1 MQADGFRDG
10 GVLLERAE
18 QTGALHES
26 LGRVIDG
33 SRSGV
38 VLVPGEAGGGKTA
51 LLRQFCADAGARAR
65 VYSAACDPLFTPRPF
80 GPLLELAGAITAE
93 LGRDDELAALVA
105 APGDAFDVATE
116 LLRELRLAAPAV
128 VVIED
133 VHWADEATLDVI
145 RLLARRVGAV
155 PLLLVLSYR
164 DDHLE
169 RTHPLRLTIGELG
182 EAGRVLSRLSLPGL
196 SRAAVAEL
204 AGRAAGVDPG
214 ELHERTAGNPFFVT
228 EVLGADTG
236 SIPHSVRD
244 AVLARA
250 ARLSSSARDL
260 LDAVAVI
267 PGQAETWLLEALT
280 PAAMDSLDECV
291 GSGMLTASAGRVRFR
306 HEIARVVIEESLS
319 PGRRIT
325 LHRRALSV
333 LEKEE
338 PPGDPARLAHHADA
352 AGDAAA
358 VLRHAPPAAAA
369 AASAGAH
376 REAARL
382 YARALELADRLPD
395 GDRAGLLERYA
406 REGYFMAVGLGPG
419 PGPEAALKDALDIN
433 KSRGDLL
440 AQGRTLRLLGIQLGR
455 EGKIAESAAAAFD
468 AVTILEQ
475 VPPSAE
481 LALSYVNLAAIAGI
495 RRDPN
500 ARDWGEK
507 AISLGEQTGC
517 AEAVCA
523 GLNLVGCIEITRG
536 DLTGAAKLE
545 RSMDLAGRDRD
556 YFNVGRAHLH
566 LSWML
571 ALRREWPLVES
582 YLNPAIKFCQEHG
595 QAPWLTR
602 LRSVQV
608 ESLLAR
614 GRWDEAAAAADPL
627 LGPPDGPPAPTR
639 CHALTVLATVR
650 ARRGQPGCWPLLDEA
665 AELAKR
671 TELAYMRAPVAA
683 ARAEAA
689 WLEGRLAA
697 VVMEA
702 ERPDPVALQLDP
714 FAALDLTCWRW
725 RAGAAAGNSDE
736 LPDPYGML
744 LTGDWAGAARW
755 WQQREQPYEAA
766 LASVGSGDADA
777 LRDALGALGGLGAKP
792 AAAIVTR
799 ELRGLGERSLPR
811 PPRPATSAHPAGLTP
826 REVDVLALLAAGL
839 RNQEIAARLIVSPRT
854 VDHHVSAIL
863 RKLNA
868 DNRGEAV
875 AVAVRLGLVSP

>member
-10 GVLLERAE
+10 SVLLERAE
-18 QTGALHES
+18 QMSALHES
-26 LGRVIDG
+26 LGRVIER

-51 LLRQFCADAGARAR
+51 LLRRFCADAATRAR
-65 VYSAACDPLFTPRPF
+65 VFSAACDPLFNPRPF
-80 GPLLELAGAITAE
+80 GPLLELAGAVTAD
-93 LGRDDELAALVA
+93 LGQDGELAAQVA
-105 APGDAFDVATE
+105 AAGDAFDVATA

-133 VHWADEATLDVI
+133 VHWADEATLDVV
-145 RLLARRVGAV
+145 RLLARRAGAV
-155 PLLLVLSYR
+155 RLLLVLSYR

-169 RTHPLRLTIGELG
+169 RTHPLRLTVGELA

-204 AGRAAGVDPG
+204 AGPRRATGVDPG
-214 ELHERTAGNPFFVT
+214 ELHEHTAGNPFFVT
-228 EVLGADTG
+228 EVLGAGTV
-236 SIPHSVRD
+236 SVPHSVRD

-250 ARLSSSARDL
+250 ARLSGPARDL
-260 LDAVAVI
+260 LDVVAVV
-267 PGQAETWLLEALT
+267 PGQVENWLLEALT
-280 PAAMDSLDECV
+280 PTAMDSLDECV
-291 GSGMLTASAGRVRFR
+291 DAGTLTASAGRVRFR
-306 HEIARVVIEESLS
+306 HEIARVVVEESLS

-338 PPGDPARLAHHADA
+338 PPADPARLAYHADA
-352 AGDAAA
+352 AGDAVAI
-358 VLRHAPPAAAA
+358 LRYAPAAAAA

-382 YARALELADRLPD
+382 YARALEFADRLP
-395 GDRAGLLERYA
+395 GRDRVGLLERYA
-406 REGYFMAVGLGPG
+406 QEAYFTAA
-419 PGPEAALKDALDIN
+419 GPEPAAALRDALGIN
-433 KSRGDLL
+433 RSRGDLL
-440 AQGRTLRLLGIQLGR
+440 AQGRTLRLLGLQLGR
-455 EGKIAESAAAAFD
+455 EGKIAESAAAALE

-481 LALSYVNLAAIAGI
+481 LALSYVNLAAVRGI
-495 RRDPN
+495 GHDPS
-500 ARDWGEK
+500 ARDWGER

-517 AEAVCA
+517 AEAVYA
-523 GLNLVGCIEITRG
+523 GLNLVGSIEITRG
-536 DLTGAAKLE
+536 DLTGTAKLE
-545 RSMDLAGRDRD
+545 RSRDMAGQHRD
-556 YFNVGRAHLH
+556 YFHAGRAHLH
-566 LSWML
+566 LCWLL
-571 ALRREWPLVES
+571 ALRREWPLAES
-582 YLNPAIKFCQEHG
+582 YLDPAINFCQEHG
-595 QAPWLTR
+595 QEPWLNR
-602 LRSVQV
+602 LRSIQAD
-608 ESLLAR
+608 SLLAR

-627 LGPPDGPPAPTR
+627 LGAPDGPPAPTR
-639 CHALTVLATVR
+639 CHALAVLATAR
-650 ARRGQPGCWPLLDEA
+650 ARRGQAGCWPLLDEA
-665 AELAKR
+665 AELAKQR
-671 TELAYMRAPVAA
+671 VELAYLRAPVAA

-689 WLEGRLAA
+689 WLEGRLEA
-697 VVMEA
+697 VVTEA
-702 ERPDPVALQLDP
+702 GRPDPVALQLDP
-714 FAALDLTCWRW
+714 FAAHDLACWRW
-725 RAGAAAGNSDE
+725 RAGAAGNPDE
-736 LPDPYGML
+736 RPGPYGML
-744 LTGDWAGAARW
+744 LAGDWAGAAGW

-777 LRDALGALGGLGAKP
+777 LRRALDVLSGLGAKP
-792 AAAIVTR
+792 AVAIVMR

-826 REVDVLALLAAGL
+826 READVLGLLAAGL

-868 DNRGEAV
+868 DNRGEAI